1 MKYLSTVKKDFHDS
15 IVHFGAAT
23 ALLGGNLED
32 AYGHYYFDAL
42 TQNSFISFDPNYR
55 SDLWKNRDDIFIKKC
70 LPFIEK
76 SQLCKFSQE
85 EASLLSAKDDIYDA
99 CKYLHELGAQII
111 TITLGSTGTL
121 VSTARIQKIVPS
133 ISVKAVDTTGAG
145 DAFIGCLLQQISTLD
160 HAEHILQN
168 DEKLLEM
175 VSLANK
181 AGAWTTTNYG
191 AIESLPDQSLL
202 TS

>member
-1 MKYLSTVKKDFHDS
+1 M
-15 IVHFGAAT
+15 
-23 ALLGGNLED
+23 
-32 AYGHYYFDAL
+32 
-42 TQNSFISFDPNYR
+42 
-55 SDLWKNRDDIFIKKC
+55 
-70 LPFIEK
+70 
-76 SQLCKFSQE
+76 
-85 EASLLSAKDDIYDA
+85 LLSAKGDIYEA
-99 CKYLHELGAQII
+99 CEFLHELGAQII
-111 TITLGSTGTL
+111 TITLGSEGTL
-121 VSTARIQKIVPS
+121 VSTARTKKIVPS

-160 HAEHILQN
+160 HAENILQD

-175 VSLANK
+175 VSVANK